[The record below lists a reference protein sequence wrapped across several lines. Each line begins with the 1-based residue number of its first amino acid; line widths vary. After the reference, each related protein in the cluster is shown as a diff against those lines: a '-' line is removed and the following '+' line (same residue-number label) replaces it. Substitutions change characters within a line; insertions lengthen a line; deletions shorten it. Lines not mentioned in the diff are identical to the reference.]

1 MRLFLV
7 GGSGRTG
14 RLFLPLALQAGH
26 AVTALARRPASVTL
40 AHERLRVLQGDVG
53 RPETLAGQ
61 LSGHH
66 AVLAILSPPSMS
78 GLVDTFTVGAT
89 TLCRAMQSEG
99 VRRLLFVTSGA
110 VEDDPELAWLFRFVI
125 KPLLM
130 RKVYADA
137 ARAEEIVR
145 SSALD
150 WTLVRPARLTDGPP
164 TGTYR
169 VSPRGLPPGG
179 SVLSRA
185 DLAHFLLAEVD
196 HPQHLHGTPTLAA

>member
-14 RLFLPLALQAGH
+14 RLLLPLALAAGH
-26 AVTALARRPASVTL
+26 TVTALARQPTSISL
-40 AHERLRVLQGDVG
+40 AHERLRVLRGDVG
-53 RPETLAGQ
+53 APETLAGH
-61 LSGHH
+61 LAGHD
-66 AVLAILSPPSMS
+66 AVIGILSPPSLR

-89 TLCRAMQSEG
+89 TLCRTMQREA

-110 VEDDPELAWLFRFVI
+110 VEDDPELVWLFRFVV

-130 RKVYADA
+130 RRLYADA
-137 ARAEEIVR
+137 SRAEEIVR

-179 SVLSRA
+179 AVLARA
-185 DLAHFLLAEVD
+185 DLAQFLLTEVEK
-196 HPQHLHGTPTLAA
+196 PQYLHGTPTLAV